1 VDAAQVRCGHDGCR
15 LIVGSADG
23 NIPVVVLCRIVSE
36 HSEGGT
42 TDTVADQH
50 ESTAVPPERAPRPPR
65 SGGLTRRTWTL
76 VISFLVVI
84 GLGVV
89 GGFAQVPYVALGP
102 GPTYN
107 TLGQVNGADV
117 VSIQGQ
123 DTFPTKG
130 QLTMTTV
137 SLSDDLSLFGA
148 LGLWVS
154 GRYALAPRE
163 EFYKPGESKDEVRD
177 QNVKAFQDSQTSAEV
192 AALHYLGYPSKVV
205 VAEIT
210 KGSAADNTISPN
222 DRLLVVNG
230 KTITTAADVRAALEN
245 TKPGDQIDIKFQ
257 HDGQEKTSRIAL
269 GKADD
274 RATGFLGL
282 SPVDRA
288 DVPFE
293 IKIGLP
299 DVGGPSAGL
308 LFALSIVDKLTPG
321 ELNGGQ
327 SIAGT
332 GEINDA
338 GQVGPIGGIPF
349 KMVAARE
356 GGATTFLVPAD
367 NCVEAKQQAPDGLR
381 LVKVEN
387 LAGAVKAIESI
398 VAGKDAPGC

>member
-1 VDAAQVRCGHDGCR
+1 M
-15 LIVGSADG
+15 
-23 NIPVVVLCRIVSE
+23 SE

-42 TDTVADQH
+42 TDTVAGQD
-50 ESTAVPPERAPRPPR
+50 EPAAVATERASWL
-65 SGGLTRRTWTL
+65 SGNAGLTRRTWTL

-84 GLGVV
+84 ALGVV

-102 GPTYN
+102 GPTYD
-107 TLGQVNGADV
+107 TLGQVDGQDV

-130 QLTMTTV
+130 RLTMTTV
-137 SLSDDLSLFGA
+137 SLSDELSLFGA
-148 LGLWVS
+148 LALWGS

-163 EFYKPGESKDEVRD
+163 EFYKPGESKDQVRN

-205 VAEIT
+205 VAEVT

-230 KTITTAADVRAALEN
+230 KTIAAAGDVRAALEA
-245 TKPGDQIDIKFQ
+245 TKPGDQIDIVFQ
-257 HDGQEKTSRIAL
+257 HDGQEKTARIAL

-274 RATGFLGL
+274 RTTGFLGL

-332 GEINDA
+332 GEITDA
-338 GQVGPIGGIPF
+338 GEVNPIGGIAF
-349 KMVAARE
+349 KMVAAKE

-381 LVKVEN
+381 LVKVET
-387 LAGAVKAIESI
+387 LTGAVQSIEAI

>member
-1 VDAAQVRCGHDGCR
+1 ME
-15 LIVGSADG
+15 
-23 NIPVVVLCRIVSE
+23 VVVLCRIVSE
-36 HSEGGT
+36 RSEGGT
-42 TDTVADQH
+42 TDTVVTQD
-50 ESTAVPPERAPRPPR
+50 ESTGVPPEHAPRPPLG
-65 SGGLTRRTWTL
+65 GGLTRRTWTL
-76 VISFLVVI
+76 VISFVVVVA
-84 GLGVV
+84 LGVI

-102 GPTYN
+102 GPTYD
-107 TLGQVNGADV
+107 TLGQVDGQDV

-137 SLSDDLSLFGA
+137 SLSDELSLFGA

-192 AALHYLGYPSKVV
+192 AALRYLGYPSKVV
-205 VAEIT
+205 VAEVT

-230 KTITTAADVRAALEN
+230 KAITAAADVRAALEA
-245 TKPGDQIDIKFQ
+245 TKPGDQIDITFQ
-257 HDGQEKTSRIAL
+257 HEGQEKTARISL

-274 RATGFLGL
+274 RSTGFLGL

-332 GEINDA
+332 GEIDDA
-338 GQVGPIGGIPF
+338 GKVGPIGGIAF
-349 KMVAARE
+349 KMVAAKE

-367 NCVEAKQQAPDGLR
+367 NCVEAKQQAPEGLR
-381 LVKVEN
+381 LVKVET
-387 LAGAVKAIESI
+387 LTSAVQSIEAI
-398 VAGKDAPGC
+398 VAGKEAPSC

>member
-1 VDAAQVRCGHDGCR
+1 
-15 LIVGSADG
+15 
-23 NIPVVVLCRIVSE
+23 VSE

-42 TDTVADQH
+42 TDTVAGQD
-50 ESTAVPPERAPRPPR
+50 EPAAVATERASWL
-65 SGGLTRRTWTL
+65 SGNAGLTRRTWTL

-84 GLGVV
+84 ALGVV

-102 GPTYN
+102 GPTYD
-107 TLGQVNGADV
+107 TLGQVDGQDV

-130 QLTMTTV
+130 RLTMTTV
-137 SLSDDLSLFGA
+137 SLSDELSLFGA
-148 LGLWVS
+148 LALWGS

-163 EFYKPGESKDEVRD
+163 EFYKPGESKDQVRN

-205 VAEIT
+205 VAEVT

-230 KTITTAADVRAALEN
+230 KTIAAAGDVRAALEA
-245 TKPGDQIDIKFQ
+245 TKPGDQIDIVFQ
-257 HDGQEKTSRIAL
+257 HDGQEKTARIAL

-274 RATGFLGL
+274 RTTGFLGL

-332 GEINDA
+332 GEITDA
-338 GQVGPIGGIPF
+338 GEVNPIGGIAF
-349 KMVAARE
+349 KMVAAKE

-381 LVKVEN
+381 LVKVET
-387 LAGAVKAIESI
+387 LTGAVQSIEAI